1 MRLTFQAG
9 TLRLNGV
16 EASDVAV
23 DMETTVKGFDLK
35 TIEAGSVGGA
45 KLSVSGNV
53 LNTPEGPD
61 GDIGISLTAEDPRGL
76 LRLTGLLPRD
86 KAPQWSSVLGKTAL
100 KIDLQAKP
108 SADGAHDPFWRHWQ
122 SGRSRHYLQRK
133 LYGGDRH
140 GRHGA
145 QRHHGNQKPIER
157 HPVQPVWRG
166 RRNSGCD
173 SGPRGSDR

>member
-45 KLSVSGNV
+45 KLSVSGVV
-53 LNTPEGPD
+53 LSTPEGPD
-61 GDIGISLTAEDPRGL
+61 GDVGISLTAEDPREL

-86 KAPQWSSVLGKTAL
+86 QDPQWSSVLGKTDVENQSAGKAL
-100 KIDLQAKP
+100 A
-108 SADGAHDPFWRHWQ
+108 GAR
-122 SGRSRHYLQRK
+122 
-133 LYGGDRH
+133 
-140 GRHGA
+140 
-145 QRHHGNQKPIER
+145 
-157 HPVQPVWRG
+157 QPPTMMSMARLAI
-166 RRNSGCD
+166 
-173 SGPRGSDR
+173 